1 MTIHSDLLR
10 IRSSLRDEFRFII
23 ETICTP
29 KGWMLLKR
37 LNAIETIGNDC
48 LLCKN
53 SKIGWS
59 ESMNTSRKKARQEK
73 NVLSSGQSW
82 YSSYLILT
90 YHIGCNAHR
99 NGKVI
104 VYSLNNI
111 VTVAI
116 LFQVSTRRYLHSP
129 LHRPSPSAGSNFVT
143 SSLSLVDSLTML
155 AFHSG
160 YLDGDILRSST
171 KISASEGESDR
182 LWSFLLP
189 CRPWGRYSWPLA
201 AILRII
207 RPSLMIA
214 NISMRP
220 SCEHLLA
227 LSSSVH
233 MWPFLARLHRLPTP
247 RTSRSAYCLVSLR
260 FLYIPSLSFVLLGR
274 RHGE

>member
-23 ETICTP
+23 ETIYTP

-129 LHRPSPSAGSNFVT
+129 LHRSSPSAGSNFVT

-155 AFHSG
+155 AFHSD
-160 YLDGDILRSST
+160 YLDEDIRVSRRRYQSL
-171 KISASEGESDR
+171 KES
-182 LWSFLLP
+182 
-189 CRPWGRYSWPLA
+189 
-201 AILRII
+201 RIACW
-207 RPSLMIA
+207 RMLS
-214 NISMRP
+214 
-220 SCEHLLA
+220 HLHHSHFQGLN
-227 LSSSVH
+227 
-233 MWPFLARLHRLPTP
+233 WR
-247 RTSRSAYCLVSLR
+247 
-260 FLYIPSLSFVLLGR
+260 
-274 RHGE
+274 